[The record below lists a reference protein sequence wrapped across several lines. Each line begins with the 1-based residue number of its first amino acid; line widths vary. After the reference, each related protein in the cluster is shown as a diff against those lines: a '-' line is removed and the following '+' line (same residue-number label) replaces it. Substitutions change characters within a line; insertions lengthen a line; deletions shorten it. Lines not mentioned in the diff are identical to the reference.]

1 MFTGIVETVATVTR
15 IDRAPGA
22 GLIDFEIE
30 VEAEMAA
37 EVRVGDSISIDGCC
51 LTVTSVLGARVGFQ
65 AIPETLRLTS
75 LGDRKPGE
83 EVNVERAM
91 RADARLDGHIVQGH
105 VDATGRVRGLQR
117 SGDDVLL
124 RVDCGPEIAR
134 LLVQKGSIAV
144 DGVALT
150 VVDPDP
156 EGFSVALIP
165 HTLKV
170 TTLSDRGAG
179 DRVNLE
185 ADVLGKYVFRYLEQ
199 RTDLVGSS

>member
-199 RTDLVGSS
+199 RTDLGGSS

>member
-1 MFTGIVETVATVTR
+1 MFTGIVETRATLTR
-15 IDRAPGA
+15 VERAPGA
-22 GLIDFEIE
+22 GLIDLEIE
-30 VEAEMAA
+30 VDAELAA
-37 EVRVGDSISIDGCC
+37 EVGVGDSIAIDGCC
-51 LTVTSVLGARVGFQ
+51 LTVTSAPGPRLGFQ

-83 EVNVERAM
+83 EVNLERAM

-105 VDATGRVRGLQR
+105 VDATGRVRGLER
-117 SGDDVLL
+117 AGDDVLL
-124 RVDCGPEIAR
+124 RIDCGPEIAR

-170 TTLSDRGAG
+170 TTLSDRGPG

-199 RTDLVGSS
+199 RTDLIGSN